1 MIANEAMVDFDE
13 QDDFE
18 EEEDS
23 ATEDEKVT
31 PWSEVTGDG
40 KTPDGQSAEVM
51 KKIEDEVMEVAHSY
65 DVRTYRKYC
74 VGDPLEN
81 TESFSMERPVESGR
95 VRLINDSGEVD
106 QIIEDSSNNLGLAS
120 NNNTAVGVRIA
131 KKGSAQPFD
140 MAQDSMTFSADQS
153 TRFQGRF
160 TDQKQAER
168 EQARLRAEIEKMEEA
183 NRQQEQQIEEMEKM
197 NQALEKKMKGN
208 DLYKTNG
215 E

>member
-1 MIANEAMVDFDE
+1 
-13 QDDFE
+13 
-18 EEEDS
+18 
-23 ATEDEKVT
+23 
-31 PWSEVTGDG
+31 
-40 KTPDGQSAEVM
+40 
-51 KKIEDEVMEVAHSY
+51 
-65 DVRTYRKYC
+65 
-74 VGDPLEN
+74 
-81 TESFSMERPVESGR
+81 
-95 VRLINDSGEVD
+95 
-106 QIIEDSSNNLGLAS
+106 
-120 NNNTAVGVRIA
+120 
-131 KKGSAQPFD
+131 

-208 DLYKTNG
+208 DLNKTNG